1 MPKTPPLVGVIMGS
15 SSDWETMSL
24 CVNTL
29 DQLGIPN
36 QAHVLS
42 AHRTPDATAK
52 FARAAADRGIRVMIA
67 AAGGAAHLA
76 GVISAYTWLPVLGVP
91 IQSSALHG
99 LDSLLSM
106 AQMPGG
112 IPVGTLAIGAAGAK
126 NAARLAAAI
135 LALSDKKIRQSLQAF
150 RKKQT
155 DAVLAAKL
163 PK

>member
-1 MPKTPPLVGVIMGS
+1 MGS
-15 SSDWETMSL
+15 SSDWETMSV
-24 CVNTL
+24 CVKTL

-36 QAHVLS
+36 QAQVLS

-52 FARAAADRGIRVMIA
+52 FACEAADRGIRVMIA
-67 AAGGAAHLA
+67 AAGAAAHLA

-112 IPVGTLAIGAAGAK
+112 IPVGTLAIGSAGAK
-126 NAARLAAAI
+126 NAALLAAAI
-135 LALSDKKIRQSLQAF
+135 LAISDKKIRQSLQAF